1 MTIIKPSNATN
12 IWRLVDQNS
21 FIRKRPFLANNNI
34 TFANLSRTPTFI
46 FRRDLMF
53 KSFAKSFA
61 KETLT
66 FCERSQVG
74 TLAARLMDNLYMD
87 L

>member
-1 MTIIKPSNATN
+1 MPLIYGGWLIKIPLSANGHSSQITTLLSR
-12 IWRLVDQNS
+12 IFREPQRLS
-21 FIRKRPFLANNNI
+21 FAGISCSSLLL
-34 TFANLSRTPTFI
+34 NLSR
-46 FRRDLMF
+46 
-53 KSFAKSFA
+53 